1 MKCYCFKELF
11 SVWIY
16 LKWLVHPKMVIIY
29 SPLCCAKA
37 VCPSFFFRPRRDCDF
52 CKWPVHSLQIIA
64 VHGYQQL
71 FKKRLKSATDATSSL
86 PYNPS
91 LLRKYDTVWNETN
104 RNVTLS
110 KEYPYLT
117 VGLWHQETIRTV
129 VHSDTQVV

>member
-1 MKCYCFKELF
+1 M
-11 SVWIY
+11 
-16 LKWLVHPKMVIIY
+16 
-29 SPLCCAKA
+29 
-37 VCPSFFFRPRRDCDF
+37 
-52 CKWPVHSLQIIA
+52 A

-110 KEYPYLT
+110 EEYPYLT
-117 VGLWHQETIRTV
+117 VGL
-129 VHSDTQVV
+129 